1 MKKEVFVGK
10 TKEEAITKAMEGLNA
25 KEEELVIVEKEIKK
39 SLFNKKAEIEAITKD
54 ELNKEIRD
62 YILKTVKDMGINAKI
77 ETKTREET
85 IVFNLIA
92 PETPI
97 LIGKNGRTIE
107 AIQNVT
113 NQMINTNLGT
123 YYRFIID
130 VNDYKS
136 KRKAR
141 LEKNAKYTAKEVA
154 KTKVEAHLEPMNSYE
169 RRIIHNILTNS
180 KDVMT
185 ESEGEEPNRH
195 VVIKPKE
202 VKKDNKKE
210 EKEDK

>member
-1 MKKEVFVGK
+1 MNKQTFIGK
-10 TKEEAITKAMEGLNA
+10 TKEEAITKAMEELNA

-54 ELNKEIRD
+54 ELHKEIKE
-62 YILKTVKDMGINAKI
+62 YIQKIVKDMGINAKI

-85 IVFNLIA
+85 ITFNLIA
-92 PETPI
+92 PETSI
-97 LIGKNGRTIE
+97 LIGRNGRTIE
-107 AIQNVT
+107 ALQNIT
-113 NQMINTNLGT
+113 NQMLSTNLGT

-130 VNDYKS
+130 VNDYKN
-136 KRKAR
+136 KRRAR
-141 LEKNAKYTAKEVA
+141 LEKTAKYTAKEVA
-154 KTKVEAHLEPMNSYE
+154 KTKIEAHLEPMNSYE

-195 VVIKPKE
+195 VVIKPKAE
-202 VKKDNKKE
+202 
-210 EKEDK
+210 

>member
-1 MKKEVFVGK
+1 MNKQTFFGK
-10 TKEEAITKAMEGLNA
+10 TKEEAIINATEGLNA
-25 KEEELVIVEKEIKK
+25 KEDELVIVEKEIKK
-39 SLFNKKAEIEAITKD
+39 SLFSKKVEIEAITKE
-54 ELNKEIRD
+54 ELNKEIKD
-62 YILKTVKDMGINAKI
+62 YILKIVKNMGINAKI

-85 IVFNLIA
+85 PIFNLIA
-92 PETPI
+92 PDISI

-107 AIQNVT
+107 ALQNIT
-113 NQMINTNLGT
+113 NQMISTNLNT

-136 KRKAR
+136 NRRKR
-141 LEKNAKYTAKEVA
+141 LEKTAKYTAKEVA
-154 KTKVEAHLEPMNSYE
+154 KTKIEAHLEPMNSYE

-180 KDVMT
+180 KDVIT

-202 VKKDNKKE
+202 
-210 EKEDK
+210 EK